1 MADEPQAKSTSK
13 WLLIVAAVALILLLL
28 WQFGM
33 FGTGQEDVE
42 PTYEAG
48 VTDVGGGELIVSD
61 EDPDAVP
68 VDVPDTP
75 MTNVPPGEESP
86 TPTPAPE

>member
-1 MADEPQAKSTSK
+1 MADEPRAKTTSK
-13 WLLIVAAVALILLLL
+13 WLLIVAAVALVLLLL
-28 WQFGM
+28 WQFGI

-61 EDPDAVP
+61 AAPEAVP

-86 TPTPAPE
+86 GPPPE

>member
-1 MADEPQAKSTSK
+1 MADEPRAKTTSK
-13 WLLIVAAVALILLLL
+13 WLLIVAAVALVLLLL
-28 WQFGM
+28 WQFGI

-86 TPTPAPE
+86 GPPPE

>member
-1 MADEPQAKSTSK
+1 MADEPQANPTAK
-13 WLLIVAAVALILLLL
+13 WLLILAAIVVIVLLL

-48 VTDVGGGELIVSD
+48 VTDASGGDLIARDPAPEEVQVD
-61 EDPDAVP
+61 E
-68 VDVPDTP
+68 PDTP
-75 MTNVPPGEESP
+75 MTPVPADS
-86 TPTPAPE
+86 PTPAPE

>member
-1 MADEPQAKSTSK
+1 MADEPRAKTTSK
-13 WLLIVAAVALILLLL
+13 WLLIVAAVALVLLLL

-48 VTDVGGGELIVSD
+48 ATDVGGGELIVSD

-75 MTNVPPGEESP
+75 MTPVPEEGPGP
-86 TPTPAPE
+86 APAPE

>member
-1 MADEPQAKSTSK
+1 MADEPRAKTTSK
-13 WLLIVAAVALILLLL
+13 WLLIVAAVALVLLLL
-28 WQFGM
+28 WQFGI

-48 VTDVGGGELIVSD
+48 VTDVGGGVMIFSD
-61 EDPDAVP
+61 EDPEAVP

-86 TPTPAPE
+86 GPPPE